1 MPPIQKQRNE
11 SALSAVNVLYFLIA
25 FRICNALLIR
35 TFFQPDE
42 YFQSLEPAWDV
53 AFGPSSGAWITWVRR
68 VELELNNKMLR
79 LHDQEWRERLRS
91 SLHPLLFAGVYQA
104 TAFLAESLH
113 LETTTRAELLLAAPK
128 VLQGCFAALTDFFI
142 WKLAEKAYGRNS
154 QASHAAVGLSVLA
167 KSVQE
172 LTANYSYS

>member
-1 MPPIQKQRNE
+1 MERE
-11 SALSAVNVLYFLIA
+11 SKIL
-25 FRICNALLIR
+25 R
-35 TFFQPDE
+35 TH
-42 YFQSLEPAWDV
+42 V
-53 AFGPSSGAWITWVRR
+53 
-68 VELELNNKMLR
+68 
-79 LHDQEWRERLRS
+79 QEWRERLRS
-91 SLHPLLFAGVYQA
+91 SLHPFLFAGVYQA

-154 QASHAAVGLSVLA
+154 QASHAAVGLAVLA
-167 KSVQE
+167 KSLQE